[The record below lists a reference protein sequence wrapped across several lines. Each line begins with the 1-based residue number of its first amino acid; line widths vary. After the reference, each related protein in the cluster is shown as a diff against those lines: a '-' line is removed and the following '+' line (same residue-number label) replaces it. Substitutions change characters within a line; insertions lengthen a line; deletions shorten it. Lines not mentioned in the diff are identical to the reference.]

1 MNNKTL
7 AFAIATAAL
16 SLSAV
21 TQAQSSSG
29 NIVGDA
35 KTGETVFVTGVDT
48 GFKREL
54 KIEKDGKFQIRRV
67 PTGEYQVVRVR
78 PDGSIDPVQ
87 QLVVRPGGNARVME
101 IGKSEAKD
109 VFSGS

>member
-7 AFAIATAAL
+7 ALAIATAAL
-16 SLSAV
+16 SISTAA
-21 TQAQSSSG
+21 QAQSSGG

-35 KTGETVFVTGVDT
+35 KTGETVIVTNVDT

-54 KIEKDGKFQIRRV
+54 KIERDGKFQVRRV

-78 PDGSIDPVQ
+78 ADGSISPVQ
-87 QLVVRPGGNARVME
+87 EVVVRIGSTARVMNIAE
-101 IGKSEAKD
+101 NQ
-109 VFSGS
+109 